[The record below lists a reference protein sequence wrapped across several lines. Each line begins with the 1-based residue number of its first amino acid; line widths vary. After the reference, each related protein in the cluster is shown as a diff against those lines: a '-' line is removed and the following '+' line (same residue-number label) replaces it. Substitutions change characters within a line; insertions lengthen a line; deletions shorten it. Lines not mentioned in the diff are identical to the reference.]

1 MLFSPESRGII
12 RLPFSE
18 YGRSV
23 LGAPLR
29 YIPCRGKCRLLVIAG
44 IHGEEPETT
53 FLLSR
58 ALRAFDEIFD
68 SVAFILCA
76 NPDGMALGMRGNPV
90 GVDLNRNFNT
100 RNFLPDMVESRSIL
114 EAPRDTIL
122 LSGYEAESEPETKA
136 LVALIEKLKP
146 KSILSMHAPMGCID
160 APQKTE
166 LVEDLM
172 GVFNLP
178 WRPDIGYETP
188 GSLGTWCG
196 ERNIE
201 CVTLELPR
209 MSLEHLFDR
218 YGVAFANFLERI
230 DSH

>member
-29 YIPCRGKCRLLVIAG
+29 YIPCRGKCRLLVMAG

-58 ALRAFDEIFD
+58 ALRAFDDNFD

>member
-12 RLPFSE
+12 RLKSSE

-23 LGAPLR
+23 LGAPLL
-29 YIPCRGKCRLLVIAG
+29 YYPCKSECKLLVFAG

-58 ALRAFDEIFD
+58 VLRAFDDNLD

-76 NPDGMALGMRGNPV
+76 NPDGMTLGTRGNAN

-100 RNFLPDMVESRSIL
+100 QNFSTEKVGSRSIL
-114 EAPRDTIL
+114 EAPRDTL
-122 LSGYEAESEPETKA
+122 LSPGVAAESEPETQA

-146 KSILSMHAPMGCID
+146 ASVISMHAPMGCVD
-160 APQKTE
+160 APQKIK

-172 GVFNLP
+172 ATFNLP
-178 WRPDIGYETP
+178 WLPDIGYKTP
-188 GSLGTWCG
+188 GSFGTWCG
-196 ERNIE
+196 ECGLE

-218 YGVAFANFLERI
+218 YGKAFAEFLQGYEV
-230 DSH
+230 

>member
-58 ALRAFDEIFD
+58 ALRAFDDNFD

>member
-1 MLFSPESRGII
+1 MNYSPESRGII
-12 RLPFSE
+12 RLKSSE

-23 LGAPLR
+23 LGAPLL
-29 YIPCRGKCRLLVIAG
+29 YYPCKSECKLLVFAG

-58 ALRAFDEIFD
+58 VLRAFDDNFD

-76 NPDGMALGMRGNPV
+76 NPDGMTLGTRGNAN

-100 RNFLPDMVESRSIL
+100 QNFSTEKVGSRSIL
-114 EAPRDTIL
+114 EAPRDTL
-122 LSGYEAESEPETKA
+122 LSPGVAAESEPETQA

-146 KSILSMHAPMGCID
+146 ASVISMHAPMGCVD
-160 APQKTE
+160 APQKTK

-172 GVFNLP
+172 ATFNLP
-178 WRPDIGYETP
+178 WLPDIGYKTP
-188 GSLGTWCG
+188 GSFGTWCG
-196 ERNIE
+196 ECGLE

-218 YGVAFANFLERI
+218 YGKAFAEFLEGFRL
-230 DSH
+230 